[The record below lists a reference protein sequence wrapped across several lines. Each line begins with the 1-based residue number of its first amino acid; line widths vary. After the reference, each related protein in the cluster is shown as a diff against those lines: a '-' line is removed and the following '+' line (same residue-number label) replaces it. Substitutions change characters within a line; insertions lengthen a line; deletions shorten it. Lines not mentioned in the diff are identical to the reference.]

1 MVEAQ
6 LAKTDSVIKFM
17 DKQFVLQAKADRE
30 KDEVIENLEIIIK
43 HHKKELR
50 KQKLKSTLL
59 NIGLAVV
66 VAAETADYSVCCYT
80 ISFNLYLCTKSNQMN
95 KLTEEEFKE
104 IKEMQE
110 NFQNAKLTLGDLEIT
125 KKSVLDQV
133 GDMKVQFAQI
143 ESSLIR
149 EVWCRLSY

>member
-30 KDEVIENLEIIIK
+30 KDEVIENLEVIIK

-59 NIGLAVV
+59 NVGLAVGLAV
-66 VAAETADYSVCCYT
+66 ETVIIVSAAV
-80 ISFNLYLCTKSNQMN
+80 
-95 KLTEEEFKE
+95 
-104 IKEMQE
+104 
-110 NFQNAKLTLGDLEIT
+110 
-125 KKSVLDQV
+125 
-133 GDMKVQFAQI
+133 
-143 ESSLIR
+143 R
-149 EVWCRLSY
+149 

>member
-1 MVEAQ
+1 MSRQSILLIAFTLCLLKASLSFSQQKSPVLIPYEGDTLVAITEHQFDVVLFSFSYLRELKEDKTLVEAQ

-30 KDEVIENLEIIIK
+30 KDEVIENLEVIIK

-66 VAAETADYSVCCYT
+66 VAAETV
-80 ISFNLYLCTKSNQMN
+80 I
-95 KLTEEEFKE
+95 
-104 IKEMQE
+104 I
-110 NFQNAKLTLGDLEIT
+110 
-125 KKSVLDQV
+125 V
-133 GDMKVQFAQI
+133 
-143 ESSLIR
+143 SSAIR
-149 EVWCRLSY
+149 